1 MIQGP
6 IVLTAAAKLNLE
18 PSSAIMAVSYG
29 DQWTNLL
36 QPFWALPLLSITG
49 LKPAQLLSVTT
60 LLLIFEGVVVCTFLA
75 VFH

>member
-1 MIQGP
+1 MLKAATELGLDP
-6 IVLTAAAKLNLE
+6 ASAVL
-18 PSSAIMAVSYG
+18 AVSYG

-60 LLLIFEGVVVCTFLA
+60 LLLLWEGVVVATALA
-75 VFH
+75 LL

>member
-6 IVLTAAAKLNLE
+6 IVLAAAEELKVD
-18 PSSAIMAVSYG
+18 SAAAILAVSYG

-60 LLLIFEGVVVCTFLA
+60 LLLLWVGGIVSLA
-75 VFH
+75 LAFY

>member
-1 MIQGP
+1 M
-6 IVLTAAAKLNLE
+6 TASQELGVE
-18 PSSAIMAVSYG
+18 PSSALLAIAYG

-60 LLLIFEGVVVCTFLA
+60 LLLFWTGGIVCLA
-75 VFH
+75 LCFF